1 MEILGIDVGSTKM
14 AMGLAAVAAPYES
27 RVLTT
32 PGGMKTVPPLV
43 SVRGKARY
51 CGEAA
56 AMQSRSNASN
66 TVTDLALYLGKT
78 PDQVRFVCV
87 FCVCVCVCVSP
98 RAWSPAALVRSVL
111 PVLSV
116 RVFLPLSLFLS
127 VFFPFLLSC
136 SVLFSFSF
144 HPSPYGCVCVCVCVT
159 KST

>member
-87 FCVCVCVCVSP
+87 FCVCVCVCVTKSVVSCCSGSFCAPCAFGP
-98 RAWSPAALVRSVL
+98 RFFAPF
-111 PVLSV
+111 PV
-116 RVFLPLSLFLS
+116 
-127 VFFPFLLSC
+127 PFSLLSFPSFLFC
-136 SVLFSFSF
+136 SVLFFFSSFSVRL
-144 HPSPYGCVCVCVCVT
+144 CVCVCVCH
-159 KST
+159 